1 MKMSELR
8 SQTDVELQ
16 LELARLARESFELR
30 MVQVSSQEK
39 RTHRASAMRR
49 DVARIRTILR
59 ERQIAASLEIE
70 EEEEAPSADEPRQG
84 REAETES

>member
-70 EEEEAPSADEPRQG
+70 EEAPSADEPRQG
-84 REAETES
+84 REAETEG